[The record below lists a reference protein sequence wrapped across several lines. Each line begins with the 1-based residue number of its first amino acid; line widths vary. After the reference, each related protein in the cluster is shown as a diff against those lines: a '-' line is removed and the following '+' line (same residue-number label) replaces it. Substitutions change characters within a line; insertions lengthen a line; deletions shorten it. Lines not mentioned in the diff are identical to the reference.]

1 MARLSRT
8 RGLAIMLTRQ
18 QLVDQANIEKA
29 LVLLSKVKATSF
41 PNAEAVIGATRF
53 ITGMRWH
60 REAEEFRKQAALAAT
75 GEGE

>member
-1 MARLSRT
+1 MQ
-8 RGLAIMLTRQ
+8 GRQ

-29 LVLLSKVKATSF
+29 LALLSKVKITSF

-60 REAEEFRKQAALAAT
+60 REAEEYRKQSALAAT
-75 GEGE
+75 ERSE